1 VVFTLVQGYVY
12 GVDGSNGSPIWHAP
26 VGLTSP
32 FAPVAIS
39 GADPSLLLFDARHD
53 ELVKLD
59 ARSGNLIW
67 RQSTGEPVTSPPL
80 VLGRQVL
87 QVVPSGKLILIDL
100 ETGELR
106 GTLMVNR
113 PLAGTPATDEAGQYF
128 YLTGARDV
136 LYVISR
142 DPFEC
147 VSVEYLGHPSGSI
160 ACAPARLANF
170 LIVPE
175 NRELW
180 EGRWS
185 VFVIEQN
192 GEKLRLAQT
201 VKIPGWTWQTP
212 ESQGTIVWSLTD
224 RGALTAFAMGSEDS
238 KEPLTR
244 VSSTVPDA
252 RPSGPAYAHAR
263 GDREFW
269 ISASRIGRFDL
280 EAELG
285 SLTPT
290 WTIERAGQAAGPIQ
304 TAGRLAVFQHQYEEG
319 PGVTLWGVDPASGS
333 VQWKTVLG
341 APWPLPPSPSPDGQR
356 LTTLANDGPEV
367 SISPD
372 LLSKGGFL
380 EWPLRRPGYFSL
392 PSGPVQRLEREGL
405 TVLVPSPDAD
415 HLLVREDQTS
425 EFRRVDLPAPLGAR
439 PVFWGPDLFVP
450 GLDGRA
456 YLVDPKTGAAKAE
469 PYVPAFD
476 TEEPTRW
483 RAPVFLNDAVV
494 LANQAGQVRRLARV
508 TEPRLRLDVVGE
520 VVDLKSTLES
530 DPATTTDSV
539 IVVTD
544 DGRVRSL
551 AGRDLSSLGAWNL
564 EVPRAFGPLSL
575 GERAFLIDK
584 GGGVMAFGADGDRA
598 WAAGLQDEPPVGAPV
613 VRDNEVWFL
622 SRNGALQ
629 KRSLEDGSPI
639 DRYDLGIL
647 PSGGLVSVGPN
658 VIVRAAPGTVRLL
671 KPTDAS
677 AGGAP

>member
-1 VVFTLVQGYVY
+1 M
-12 GVDGSNGSPIWHAP
+12 
-26 VGLTSP
+26 
-32 FAPVAIS
+32 
-39 GADPSLLLFDARHD
+39 
-53 ELVKLD
+53 KLD
-59 ARSGNLIW
+59 GRTGKLLW
-67 RQSTGEPVTSPPL
+67 RQSTGEPITSPPL
-80 VLGRQVL
+80 ILGRQVL
-87 QVVPSGKLILIDL
+87 QVVPSGKLLLIDL
-100 ETGELR
+100 ESGEIR

-128 YLTGARDV
+128 YLTGDRDT

-175 NRELW
+175 NRDLW

-185 VFVIEQN
+185 VFVIEQD
-192 GEKLRLAQT
+192 GEKLRQVQT

-224 RGALTAFAMGSEDS
+224 RGAVTAFAMGSEDS
-238 KEPLTR
+238 REPLTR

-252 RPSGPAYAHAR
+252 RPSGPAYAHAK
-263 GDREFW
+263 GDRELW

-285 SLTPT
+285 SLSPN
-290 WTIERAGQAAGPIQ
+290 WTIERAGQSSGPIQ
-304 TAGRLAVFQHQYEEG
+304 TAGRLAVFQHQFEEG
-319 PGVTLWGVDPASGS
+319 PGVSLWGIDPTTGS
-333 VQWKTVLG
+333 VQWKTVLV
-341 APWPLPPSPSPDGQR
+341 APWPLSPSPSADGQQ

-367 SISPD
+367 TISPD
-372 LLSKGGFL
+372 LLAKGGFL

-392 PSGPVQRLEREGL
+392 PPGPLKRLEHDGL
-405 TVLVPSPDAD
+405 TVLIPSPDAD
-415 HLLVREDQTS
+415 HLLVREDKTS
-425 EFRRVDLPAPLGAR
+425 EFRHVDLPAPLGAS

-456 YLVDPKTGAAKAE
+456 YLVNPKTGAAEAE

-483 RAPVFLNDAVV
+483 RAPVFLNEAVV

-530 DPATTTDSV
+530 DPASTTDAV
-539 IVVTD
+539 IVVTE

-551 AGRDLSSLGAWNL
+551 AGRDLSSL
-564 EVPRAFGPLSL
+564 
-575 GERAFLIDK
+575 
-584 GGGVMAFGADGDRA
+584 
-598 WAAGLQDEPPVGAPV
+598 
-613 VRDNEVWFL
+613 
-622 SRNGALQ
+622 
-629 KRSLEDGSPI
+629 
-639 DRYDLGIL
+639 
-647 PSGGLVSVGPN
+647 
-658 VIVRAAPGTVRLL
+658 APGTS
-671 KPTDAS
+671 KCP
-677 AGGAP
+677 APWGHCRWANAHS